1 MNGKEFYE
9 ECRKSRLDI
18 RISRPAGG
26 EAVEFSM
33 EGTALDLASAALH
46 LVDRVSADVADVR
59 MLIAMRKAIL
69 EKIDE
74 HLMDKIIGGEDE
86 PERKETESFSP
97 EKVSE
102 LFGKIFGN

>member
-1 MNGKEFYE
+1 MNGRKELLE
-9 ECRKSRLDI
+9 ELRKSRLDI

-26 EAVEFSM
+26 ETVALSM
-33 EGTALDLASAALH
+33 EGTALDLAAATLS

-59 MLIAMRKAIL
+59 MLIAMREAIV

-74 HLMDKIIGGEDE
+74 RLVEKIAEDK
-86 PERKETESFSP
+86 PERKETESFNP

-102 LFGKIFGN
+102 LFGKIFG

>member
-9 ECRKSRLDI
+9 ECKKSKLDVH
-18 RISRPAGG
+18 ISRPAGG
-26 EAVEFSM
+26 EAVELSM
-33 EGTALDLASAALH
+33 EGTTLDLASSALH

-59 MLIAMRKAIL
+59 MLLAMRKAII

-74 HLMDKIIGGEDE
+74 RLIEKIAGDK
-86 PERKETESFSP
+86 PERKETESFNP

>member
-9 ECRKSRLDI
+9 ECKKSKLDVH
-18 RISRPAGG
+18 ISKPAGG
-26 EAVEFSM
+26 EAVELSM
-33 EGTALDLASAALH
+33 EGTALDLATAALY

-59 MLIAMRKAIL
+59 MLIAMREAII

-74 HLMDKIIGGEDE
+74 RLIGKIAGDK
-86 PERKETESFSP
+86 PERKETESFNP

>member
-18 RISRPAGG
+18 RISRPVGG
-26 EAVEFSM
+26 ETVTLQM
-33 EGTALDLASAALH
+33 EGTTLDLASAALH

-59 MLIAMRKAIL
+59 MLIAMRKAIV

-74 HLMDKIIGGEDE
+74 RLTEKIIKGEDK
-86 PERKETESFSP
+86 PERKETESFNP